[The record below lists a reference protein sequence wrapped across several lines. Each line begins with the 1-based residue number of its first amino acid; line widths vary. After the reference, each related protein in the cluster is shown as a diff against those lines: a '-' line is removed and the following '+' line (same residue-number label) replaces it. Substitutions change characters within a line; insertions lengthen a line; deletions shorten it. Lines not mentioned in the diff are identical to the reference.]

1 MSDNTNGQLTL
12 DDPDSTAPHSPEA
25 DAIIAAKDGL
35 SQDELVG
42 DCPRNA
48 RRLYD
53 ECRDRGI
60 TAEIVCGGV
69 LQADDADPPE
79 TMDEA
84 IDREDVVVHWWVQM
98 YLDSVKSAP
107 CVADLATELSS
118 IRGQTIFRTLP
129 PEEYVAI
136 DIDPPDTEMFS
147 AKR

>member
-1 MSDNTNGQLTL
+1 MTDSTDGRLEL
-12 DDPDSTAPHSPEA
+12 DDPGSADPHSPEA

-35 SQDELVG
+35 SQDELEG

-60 TAEIVCGGV
+60 EAEIVRGGV
-69 LQADDADPPE
+69 MQSDADQPE
-79 TMDEA
+79 TMDEV
-84 IDREDVVVHWWVQM
+84 IERDDVAVHWWVQL
-98 YLDSVKSAP
+98 YLDGVKSAP
-107 CVADLATELSS
+107 CVADLATELPE

-136 DIDPPDTEMFS
+136 EVDPPGSEQFS